1 MQHKICLGIKIR
13 GSTTTIQ
20 FNFDF
25 QNKNFNIKMESQ
37 NGSVIPGIISKQ
49 ELLFAGTMKNIL
61 NMAVLTAHTFDEF
74 GRNIT
79 NIQERDP
86 V

>member
-1 MQHKICLGIKIR
+1 
-13 GSTTTIQ
+13 
-20 FNFDF
+20 
-25 QNKNFNIKMESQ
+25 MESQ

-49 ELLFAGTMKNIL
+49 ELLFAGTMKEIL

-74 GRNIT
+74 GRNIKD
-79 NIQERDP
+79 IQEKDS